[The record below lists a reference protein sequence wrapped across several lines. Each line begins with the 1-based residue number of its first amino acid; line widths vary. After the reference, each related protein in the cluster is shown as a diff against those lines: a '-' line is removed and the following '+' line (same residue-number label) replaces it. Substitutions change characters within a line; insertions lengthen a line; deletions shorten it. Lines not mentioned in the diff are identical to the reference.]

1 MAIQPIDLQTMYS
14 QMNNVAKTVAV
25 QQQGG
30 QLTQAMQEAQRVQQ
44 NSEQAAQVHKA
55 ADSESKSGQVNKDG
69 HDSQEYNPQGNKKR
83 EKEEEQLTETKTVKL
98 REAHL
103 GNHIDIMG

>member
-55 ADSESKSGQVNKDG
+55 ADSESKSG
-69 HDSQEYNPQGNKKR
+69 HDSQEYNSQGNKKR
-83 EKEEEQLTETKTVKL
+83 KQEEEQLTETKTVKL

>member
-69 HDSQEYNPQGNKKR
+69 HDSQEYNPQENKK
-83 EKEEEQLTETKTVKL
+83 KEQEEQLAETKTVKL